1 MMRHS
6 RTVLI
11 ALFVASLLLVGCRST
26 NIPEQT
32 RTVAFDFTGY
42 DDFLI
47 TPERYRGSYQSIGM
61 IEMRVTPKAEDVTV
75 PANEGSQILDG
86 DTYRVGNYRIERIE
100 PDTLVARAVR
110 RARDMGANAI
120 THWSVDQKAV
130 QRKQVALPVFVVSGF
145 AIRRTDLSSAR

>member
-1 MMRHS
+1 MRYF
-6 RTVLI
+6 RTLLI
-11 ALFVASLLLVGCRST
+11 ALLIAPLLLVGCRST
-26 NIPEQT
+26 DIPEQT

-47 TPERYRGSYQSIGM
+47 TPERYRGSYESIGM

-86 DTYRVGNYRIERIE
+86 ETYRVGNYRIERID

-110 RARDMGANAI
+110 RARNMRANAI

-145 AIRRTDLSSAR
+145 AVRRTDVNASR